1 MRRRPRR
8 LPIRKRCRKLSSPAK
23 SRSGRPAP
31 AQPAAQPVQ
40 SAATSANGS
49 ANGPPLQQVP
59 QAGKTGTPI
68 GDLPQSVV
76 EVPRALVAEQGGTSL
91 RDAIYTDR
99 AETGMEGGDAG
110 PFDASASRA
119 SQFAGKDNESDL
131 LKRTSPCTSAR
142 SKRYP
147 GNPSL
152 DWSRAAG
159 AAPAPARKRSIA
171 LCVRVGARRAS
182 DGSRLLPHD
191 RTGRHRGGSRHQSA
205 CYCIQN
211 ASRFIAGSRYSVRA
225 SSRTSFDTPIRPPGL
240 SIHNGV
246 VLHPAYYATR
256 KRDLPETGPL
266 SDMKPKYIYSSVE
279 IVAPLSLRWIMR
291 PPASA
296 SQNRTHGA
304 EKSG

>member
-1 MRRRPRR
+1 MRRRSAQHSLCAALVGVCGFFPAGRTHAQETPPPAHSQAVQEIVVTGQKPVKPRQVR
-8 LPIRKRCRKLSSPAK
+8 
-23 SRSGRPAP
+23 RPAP

-131 LKRTSPCTSAR
+131 LKRTSPCTSAE
-142 SKRYP
+142 
-147 GNPSL
+147 
-152 DWSRAAG
+152 
-159 AAPAPARKRSIA
+159 
-171 LCVRVGARRAS
+171 
-182 DGSRLLPHD
+182 
-191 RTGRHRGGSRHQSA
+191 
-205 CYCIQN
+205 
-211 ASRFIAGSRYSVRA
+211 
-225 SSRTSFDTPIRPPGL
+225 SRTVPRQPIP
-240 SIHNGV
+240 
-246 VLHPAYYATR
+246 
-256 KRDLPETGPL
+256 
-266 SDMKPKYIYSSVE
+266 
-279 IVAPLSLRWIMR
+279 
-291 PPASA
+291 
-296 SQNRTHGA
+296 
-304 EKSG
+304 